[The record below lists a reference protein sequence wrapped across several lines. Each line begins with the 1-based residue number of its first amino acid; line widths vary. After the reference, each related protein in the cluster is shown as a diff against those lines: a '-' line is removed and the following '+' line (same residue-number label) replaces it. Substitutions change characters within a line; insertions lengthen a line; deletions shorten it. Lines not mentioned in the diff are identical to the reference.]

1 MTGEIA
7 LPSRGATWPR
17 VIKWAAGLKRLPWL
31 AILMI
36 APVLIFGVFGPW
48 IWPHDPT
55 LIDLANTKQPP
66 AWLEGGDWHHILGTD
81 SFGRDLF
88 STLIDGARV
97 TLIVAVVG
105 TLGSALIGVA
115 IGLVAGFYGGRIDAF
130 LMQLA
135 DVKMSIPA
143 TLLIILLGGAIGAG
157 LVTIVASIVLLFWAS
172 FARVIRGQ
180 TLTLRER
187 GYVSLARVANCS
199 DYWIITRHILPNL
212 LGTCIV
218 LLTVQL
224 GRAIVT
230 EAGISFLGLGV
241 QPPDSA
247 WGLMVSQ
254 GRTFLATAWWIPAFP
269 GLAIT
274 LTCLGSNLLGDWLR
288 DELDARASLL

>member
-1 MTGEIA
+1 M
-7 LPSRGATWPR
+7 
-17 VIKWAAGLKRLPWL
+17 V
-31 AILMI
+31 

-55 LIDLANTKQPP
+55 AIDLAHTKQPP
-66 AWLEGGDWHHILGTD
+66 AWLAGGDWRHLLGTD
-81 SFGRDLF
+81 GFGRDLF

-97 TLIVAVVG
+97 TLIVALVG
-105 TLGSALIGVA
+105 TAGSAVIGVT
-115 IGLVAGFYGGRIDAF
+115 IGLIAGFYGGKIDAL

-135 DVKMSIPA
+135 DVKLSIPA

-157 LVTIVASIVLLFWAS
+157 LMTIVVSVVLLFWAS

-187 GYVSLARVANCS
+187 GYVSLARVANCT

-218 LLTVQL
+218 LITIQI
-224 GRAIVT
+224 GRAIVM

-241 QPPDSA
+241 QPPANA

-288 DELDARASLL
+288 DALDAKASLL